1 MNSFFSVETLTICLT
16 SLKTSSVAIVAA
28 SLLGIPVALWAAG
41 RHFAGRGALVTVF
54 NTLTALPSVFVGVLL
69 YSLLSRSGPLGS
81 LELLYTWQAMTMG
94 QILLALP
101 LIVSLTLAALSRTDL
116 RLRKELITLGVPPW
130 RAGWI
135 LIKEARAGVLAA
147 VVAAFGRVFTEVG
160 SALMLGGNIRHATR
174 TITTSIAM
182 ETSKGNFQL
191 SLGLGFLLLAVAL
204 AINIGFHR
212 LQESRA
218 S

>member
-1 MNSFFSVETLTICLT
+1 M
-16 SLKTSSVAIVAA
+16 
-28 SLLGIPVALWAAG
+28 
-41 RHFAGRGALVTVF
+41 TVF